1 LPRRNHRSIQARKR
15 IARELRKLVE
25 RVNELER
32 ELQEQWIE
40 DLNEEIRRAMGDD
53 EPTSK

>member
-1 LPRRNHRSIQARKR
+1 
-15 IARELRKLVE
+15 
-25 RVNELER
+25 VNELER